1 MKSRLTAKRDRML
14 GITQKIAENEIIHT
28 ASELAQKKRQQH
40 KYHRLPDAG
49 GSGSIHSAGILS
61 QAPGRNNRYF
71 HVPVF
76 SAFAKITSKRNFP
89 GKCRVFTYAMIS
101 KCTFSATVFSLFSL
115 CWGAP
120 SAPVLEAPHI
130 IPLPAAMRVQTGE
143 SGFSLK
149 NGVRLPEKNPLSR
162 QAERIFRDNGINTAL
177 VKNNADIIF
186 TEDAS
191 LGREGYRL
199 AVTPD
204 SISIASGSVNGALY
218 ALQSLVQSIAADKN
232 GAPALPRMDV
242 KDQPRFSWRGLMVD
256 SCRHM
261 MPVRD
266 IKKVL
271 DLMERYKFNT
281 LHWHLTDDQ
290 GWRLPIAKYP
300 RLTTVGGARAQSPVI
315 GNRNKADGTPYSGHY
330 TADEIREVVRYA
342 KNRGITVIPEVEMPG
357 HNMALAASYP
367 EFCCNTKRA
376 QVWTH
381 GGVSSKLI
389 CPQKPATKKF
399 LKDTFNTVQQ
409 IFPFP
414 YIHIGGDECPMGDWK
429 KCPDC
434 QAARAKKGQGDNV
447 EVQMSDFTKSLTA
460 ILSKHRKKPILWYD
474 INKSYYHKGE
484 TVMSWLPG
492 EFPRCIDKTKE
503 QGIDL
508 IVTPQFKYYLARTQ
522 MKFPAD
528 DVRARPGGAPILLK
542 DCYNFDPRNGRDKN
556 DVKHIKGINLCMW
569 AEWIPSGELLM
580 YMTYPRAMAVSETAW
595 GSHKNRPSLEEFEKK
610 METHKKHFQ
619 KRFGYTLER
628 TVENKPYR
636 EKFITQEEIER
647 INENY
652 KKGQQNADK

>member
-1 MKSRLTAKRDRML
+1 
-14 GITQKIAENEIIHT
+14 
-28 ASELAQKKRQQH
+28 
-40 KYHRLPDAG
+40 
-49 GSGSIHSAGILS
+49 
-61 QAPGRNNRYF
+61 
-71 HVPVF
+71 
-76 SAFAKITSKRNFP
+76 
-89 GKCRVFTYAMIS
+89 MIS

-191 LGREGYRL
+191 LSREGYRL

-357 HNMALAASYP
+357 HASAALASYP
-367 EFCCNTKRA
+367 YLGCKGEGYVVPST
-376 QVWTH
+376 W
-381 GGVSSKLI
+381 GVKADVYCAGNDS
-389 CPQKPATKKF
+389 
-399 LKDTFNTVQQ
+399 TFRFIEGVLSEVVEL
-409 IFPFP
+409 FPSE
-414 YIHIGGDECPMGDWK
+414 YIHIGGDECPKINWQQ
-429 KCPDC
+429 CPAC
-434 QAARAKKGQGDNV
+434 QQRIKTEKLKNENELQSYFMQRAEKFLAGKGRKIVGWD
-447 EVQMSDFTKSLTA
+447 EILEGGISETA
-460 ILSKHRKKPILWYD
+460 
-474 INKSYYHKGE
+474 
-484 TVMSWLPG
+484 TVMSWRGSAGGIEAAKKGNHVIMAPNSHCYLDYYQT
-492 EFPRCIDKTKE
+492 DKTETEPKSIGGHLPIEKVYSLDPYEGLNADE
-503 QGIDL
+503 QQYILGVQGNLWTEFISEFDHAEYML
-508 IVTPQFKYYLARTQ
+508 LPRLAALAEVGWSYDNKDFDSFKKRETSLARLYDAYGYKYAKH
-522 MKFPAD
+522 MFPAD
-528 DVRARPGGAPILLK
+528 
-542 DCYNFDPRNGRDKN
+542 
-556 DVKHIKGINLCMW
+556 
-569 AEWIPSGELLM
+569 S
-580 YMTYPRAMAVSETAW
+580 TATDTT
-595 GSHKNRPSLEEFEKK
+595 K
-610 METHKKHFQ
+610 
-619 KRFGYTLER
+619 
-628 TVENKPYR
+628 
-636 EKFITQEEIER
+636 
-647 INENY
+647 
-652 KKGQQNADK
+652 

>member
-1 MKSRLTAKRDRML
+1 MGQDNHLD
-14 GITQKIAENEIIHT
+14 IT
-28 ASELAQKKRQQH
+28 
-40 KYHRLPDAG
+40 P
-49 GSGSIHSAGILS
+49 
-61 QAPGRNNRYF
+61 
-71 HVPVF
+71 
-76 SAFAKITSKRNFP
+76 
-89 GKCRVFTYAMIS
+89 
-101 KCTFSATVFSLFSL
+101 
-115 CWGAP
+115 
-120 SAPVLEAPHI
+120 
-130 IPLPAAMRVQTGE
+130 
-143 SGFSLK
+143 
-149 NGVRLPEKNPLSR
+149 
-162 QAERIFRDNGINTAL
+162 
-177 VKNNADIIF
+177 
-186 TEDAS
+186 
-191 LGREGYRL
+191 
-199 AVTPD
+199 TP
-204 SISIASGSVNGALY
+204 
-218 ALQSLVQSIAADKN
+218 QSLVQKN
-232 GAPALPRMDV
+232 GHFTLNSKTSFAIGKNQRADLKKVAAYFQSKILYSTGYNLNIKNSGSLNAISLQIDKSLKIGNEGYQLTVTPKKVIVKAKTPQGIFYGMQSVMQLLPPQIESETIIDNVAWEIPCVEIKDEPAYGYRGMMLDV
-242 KDQPRFSWRGLMVD
+242 
-256 SCRHM
+256 CRHFHD
-261 MPVRD
+261 VEFVKKQLD
-266 IKKVL
+266 IMAMFK
-271 DLMERYKFNT
+271 MNYF
-281 LHWHLTDDQ
+281 HWHLTDDHL
-290 GWRLPIAKYP
+290 WTIEIKKYP
-300 RLTTVGGARAQSPVI
+300 RLAEVGSVR
-315 GNRNKADGTPYSGHY
+315 RNADGSIHRGFY
-330 TADEIREVVRYA
+330 TQEQIKEVVAYAAERY
-342 KNRGITVIPEVEMPG
+342 ITVIPEVELPG
-357 HNMALAASYP
+357 HALAALTAYP
-367 EFCCNTKRA
+367 EYSCT
-376 QVWTH
+376 
-381 GGVSSKLI
+381 GGPFELRNKWGVEDNVYCAGNDKTFEFLQDI
-389 CPQKPATKKF
+389 LEEVIPLFPGKF
-399 LKDTFNTVQQ
+399 F
-409 IFPFP
+409 
-414 YIHIGGDECPMGDWK
+414 HIGGDECPMGDWK

-460 ILSKHRKKPILWYD
+460 MLSKHRKKPILWYD

>member
-1 MKSRLTAKRDRML
+1 MQLLPPQIESETIIDNVAW
-14 GITQKIAENEIIHT
+14 EIPCVEIKD
-28 ASELAQKKRQQH
+28 E
-40 KYHRLPDAG
+40 
-49 GSGSIHSAGILS
+49 
-61 QAPGRNNRYF
+61 
-71 HVPVF
+71 
-76 SAFAKITSKRNFP
+76 
-89 GKCRVFTYAMIS
+89 
-101 KCTFSATVFSLFSL
+101 
-115 CWGAP
+115 
-120 SAPVLEAPHI
+120 
-130 IPLPAAMRVQTGE
+130 PAY
-143 SGFSLK
+143 
-149 NGVRLPEKNPLSR
+149 
-162 QAERIFRDNGINTAL
+162 
-177 VKNNADIIF
+177 
-186 TEDAS
+186 
-191 LGREGYRL
+191 GYRGMML
-199 AVTPD
+199 
-204 SISIASGSVNGALY
+204 
-218 ALQSLVQSIAADKN
+218 
-232 GAPALPRMDV
+232 DV
-242 KDQPRFSWRGLMVD
+242 
-256 SCRHM
+256 CRHFHD
-261 MPVRD
+261 VEFVKKQLD
-266 IKKVL
+266 IMAMFK
-271 DLMERYKFNT
+271 MNYF
-281 LHWHLTDDQ
+281 HWHLTDDHL
-290 GWRLPIAKYP
+290 WTIEIKKYP
-300 RLTTVGGARAQSPVI
+300 RLAEVGSVR
-315 GNRNKADGTPYSGHY
+315 RNADGSIHRGFY
-330 TADEIREVVRYA
+330 TQEQIKEVVAYAAERY
-342 KNRGITVIPEVEMPG
+342 ITVIPEVELPG
-357 HNMALAASYP
+357 HALAALTAYP
-367 EFCCNTKRA
+367 EYSCT
-376 QVWTH
+376 
-381 GGVSSKLI
+381 GGPFELRNKWGVEDNVYCAGNDKTFEFLQDI
-389 CPQKPATKKF
+389 LEEVIPLFPGKF
-399 LKDTFNTVQQ
+399 F
-409 IFPFP
+409 
-414 YIHIGGDECPMGDWK
+414 HIGGDECPMGDWK

-447 EVQMSDFTKSLTA
+447 EAQMSDFTKSLTA
-460 ILSKHRKKPILWYD
+460 MLAKHRKKPILWYD

>member
-1 MKSRLTAKRDRML
+1 MGQDNHLD
-14 GITQKIAENEIIHT
+14 IT
-28 ASELAQKKRQQH
+28 
-40 KYHRLPDAG
+40 P
-49 GSGSIHSAGILS
+49 
-61 QAPGRNNRYF
+61 
-71 HVPVF
+71 
-76 SAFAKITSKRNFP
+76 
-89 GKCRVFTYAMIS
+89 
-101 KCTFSATVFSLFSL
+101 
-115 CWGAP
+115 
-120 SAPVLEAPHI
+120 
-130 IPLPAAMRVQTGE
+130 
-143 SGFSLK
+143 
-149 NGVRLPEKNPLSR
+149 
-162 QAERIFRDNGINTAL
+162 
-177 VKNNADIIF
+177 
-186 TEDAS
+186 
-191 LGREGYRL
+191 
-199 AVTPD
+199 TP
-204 SISIASGSVNGALY
+204 
-218 ALQSLVQSIAADKN
+218 QSLVQKN
-232 GAPALPRMDV
+232 GHFTLNSKTSFAIGKNQRADLKKVAAYFQSKILYSTGYNLNIKNSGSSNAISLQIDKSLKIGNEGYQLTVTPKKVIVKAKTPQGIFYGMQSVMQLLPPQIESETIIDNVAWEIPCVEIKDEPAYGYRGMMLDV
-242 KDQPRFSWRGLMVD
+242 
-256 SCRHM
+256 CRHFHD
-261 MPVRD
+261 VEFVKKQLD
-266 IKKVL
+266 IMAMFK
-271 DLMERYKFNT
+271 MNYF
-281 LHWHLTDDQ
+281 HWHLTDDHL
-290 GWRLPIAKYP
+290 WTIEIKKYP
-300 RLTTVGGARAQSPVI
+300 RLAEVGSVR
-315 GNRNKADGTPYSGHY
+315 RNADGSIHRGFY
-330 TADEIREVVRYA
+330 TQEQIKEVVAYAAERY
-342 KNRGITVIPEVEMPG
+342 ITVIPEVELPG
-357 HNMALAASYP
+357 HALAALTAYP
-367 EFCCNTKRA
+367 EYSCT
-376 QVWTH
+376 
-381 GGVSSKLI
+381 GGPFELRNKWGVEDNVYCAGNDKTFEFLQDI
-389 CPQKPATKKF
+389 LEEVIPLFPGKF
-399 LKDTFNTVQQ
+399 F
-409 IFPFP
+409 
-414 YIHIGGDECPMGDWK
+414 HIGGDECPMGDWK

-447 EVQMSDFTKSLTA
+447 EAQMSDFTKSLTA
-460 ILSKHRKKPILWYD
+460 MLAKHRKKPILWYD